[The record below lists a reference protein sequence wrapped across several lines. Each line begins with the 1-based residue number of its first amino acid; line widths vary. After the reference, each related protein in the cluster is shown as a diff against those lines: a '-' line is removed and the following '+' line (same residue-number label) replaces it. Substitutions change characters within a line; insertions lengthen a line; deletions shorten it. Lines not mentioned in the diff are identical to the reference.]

1 MQKVVL
7 HLWFAYPADL
17 SDPGIADACAALLN
31 DAERAQAARFRFE
44 RHRHE
49 YEATHALARIALSHS
64 YPIPPQAWSYSFNK
78 YGKPAPIPDCGLRF
92 NQSNSIGLA
101 VCLIAS
107 PAARAPHVSP
117 AAGPGAGVAVGV
129 DVESSSRAEEIV
141 DLAPHVFSLAE
152 QAQLAALPATDRP
165 GRALSLWTL
174 KEAYIKARGKGLSLP
189 LRKISF
195 LFGGSEGIRLEVEA
209 SVDDDPARWRLCLLN
224 HMEHC
229 VALVVEG
236 NCSPEFEV
244 WESRPLLSTPRR
256 LPDREEPWF
265 PILRAESQLNETG

>member
-7 HLWFAYPADL
+7 HLWFAYPGDL
-17 SDPGIADACAALLN
+17 SDPGIAEACAAVLN

-49 YEATHALARIALSHS
+49 YVATHALGRIALSHS
-64 YPIPPQAWSYSFNK
+64 YPLPPQAWSYSANK

-92 NQSNSIGLA
+92 NQSNSVGLA
-101 VCLIAS
+101 VCLVASAATRDPYVSPTAS
-107 PAARAPHVSP
+107 PPT
-117 AAGPGAGVAVGV
+117 GTEVGV

-141 DLAPHVFSLAE
+141 DLASHVFSLAE
-152 QAQLAALPATDRP
+152 QAQLEALPAADRP

-174 KEAYIKARGKGLSLP
+174 KEAYIKARGMGLSLP

-195 LFGGSEGIRLEVEA
+195 LFGGTEGIRLRVEA
-209 SVDDDPARWRLCLLN
+209 GVDDDPARWRFCLLN
-224 HMEHC
+224 HMEHRI
-229 VALVVEG
+229 ALVVQG
-236 NCSPEFEV
+236 AASGLQV
-244 WESRPLLSTPRR
+244 WESHPLLSTPRR

-265 PILRAESQLNETG
+265 PILAAASQLHQTG